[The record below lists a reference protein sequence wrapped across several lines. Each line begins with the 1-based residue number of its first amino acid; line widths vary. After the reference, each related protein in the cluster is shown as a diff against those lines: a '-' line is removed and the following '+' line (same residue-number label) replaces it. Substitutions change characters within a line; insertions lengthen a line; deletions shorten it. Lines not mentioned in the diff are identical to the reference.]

1 MDAVRPRRARLRRGG
16 SRTPFPLLPLIGIIA
31 GVAIAYVSQTAHVTQ
46 RSYQVAA
53 LTAEQAQL
61 SADNQR
67 LGDQLDRLTSA
78 ERVDAAAQQ
87 LGMRPAAQ
95 WSYVAAP
102 APVVAAPPA
111 PQPARDSQNTD
122 ALTRI
127 VAVLSGSFGTRN
139 AEAAGP

>member
-1 MDAVRPRRARLRRGG
+1 MIAVI
-16 SRTPFPLLPLIGIIA
+16 T
-31 GVAIAYVSQTAHVTQ
+31 GVAVAYVSQTAHVTQ
-46 RSYQVAA
+46 RTYQVAA
-53 LTAEQAQL
+53 LTSEQAQL
-61 SADNQR
+61 SADSQL

-95 WSYVAAP
+95 WSYIAAP

-111 PQPARDSQNTD
+111 PKQASDPQNTD
-122 ALTRI
+122 ALTRL

-139 AEAAGP
+139 AEAAGR

>member
-1 MDAVRPRRARLRRGG
+1 MDAARPRRARLRRGG
-16 SRTPFPLLPLIGIIA
+16 SRTPLPLLPVIA
-31 GVAIAYVSQTAHVTQ
+31 VITGVAIAYVSQTAHVTQ
-46 RSYQVAA
+46 RTYQVAA
-53 LTAEQAQL
+53 LTSEQAQL
-61 SADNQR
+61 SADNQL
-67 LGDQLDRLTSA
+67 LGDQLDRLTSS

-102 APVVAAPPA
+102 APVVAPPA
-111 PQPARDSQNTD
+111 PKQAGDPQNAD
-122 ALTRI
+122 ALTRL